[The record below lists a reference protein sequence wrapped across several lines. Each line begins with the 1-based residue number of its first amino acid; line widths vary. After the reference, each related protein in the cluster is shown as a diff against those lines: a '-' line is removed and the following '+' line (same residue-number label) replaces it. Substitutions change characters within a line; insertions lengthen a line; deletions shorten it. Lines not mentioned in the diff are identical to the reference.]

1 MKSCLQEYRECT
13 IQEIAE
19 KYIEGDLHISE
30 IPVCPNEGTPEM
42 IKGLSTEDTTM
53 TEGTVTYD
61 IRFSAL
67 IPSSGNLMS
76 LIINVEPQNNFY
88 PGYPII
94 KRSIYYCCRM
104 VSSQY
109 GTVFTNS
116 HYEKIKKVYNI
127 FICINPPNYRKNT
140 INRYSVTEENMIGNV
155 HEKEENYDL
164 LTNVIICL
172 GDAYDKEASGILRM
186 LEVLLSNKRN
196 ASEKRMI
203 LQNDFGIQ
211 MEMDLESEVTD
222 VGHVLDDVAQ
232 ENYENGFLESL
243 VSSIKTLTETMNLT
257 VDQAMDALRL
267 CEEDKEEL
275 RKKYN
280 I

>member
-1 MKSCLQEYRECT
+1 MKVPNKLSKMLSTAGEKAAYDNACKKLLSNKIILAWIMKSCLQEYRECA

-19 KYIEGDLHISE
+19 KYIEGDLYVSE
-30 IPVCPNEGTPEM
+30 IPVYR
-42 IKGLSTEDTTM
+42 L
-53 TEGTVTYD
+53 
-61 IRFSAL
+61 
-67 IPSSGNLMS
+67 S
-76 LIINVEPQNNFY
+76 LIINVEPQNNYY

-116 HYEKIKKVYNI
+116 HYEKIKKVYNV

-140 INRYSVTEENMIGNV
+140 INRYSLKEENMIGNV

-186 LEVLLSNKRN
+186 LEVLLSDKRN

-203 LQNDFGIQ
+203 LQDDFGIQ

-232 ENYENGFLESL
+232 RNYEKGVCESL
-243 VSSIKTLTETMNLT
+243 VSSIKTLTETMNWS
-257 VDQAMDALRL
+257 VDQAMDALKIS
-267 CEEDKEEL
+267 EEDKEEI

-280 I
+280 IG